1 MSEMEFSREGRTV
14 IVQLSGDI
22 DMTSVERVSGGI
34 QSAVKNDDRG
44 VVLDLAGVNYLDSS
58 GIQMLFELIR
68 KLHTTRQ
75 SISVAVPE
83 GSPLV
88 TLLKI
93 THIHEACP
101 VAPTVEECLEA
112 VESDPKLY

>member
-1 MSEMEFSREGRTV
+1 MEFSREGRTV

-22 DMTSVERVSGGI
+22 DMTAVERVSGGI
-34 QSAVKNDDRG
+34 QSAIKNNDRG
-44 VVLDLAGVNYLDSS
+44 VVLDLGEVRYLDSS
-58 GIQMLFELIR
+58 GIQMLFDLIR

-75 SISVAVPE
+75 SIALAVPE
-83 GSPLV
+83 DSPLV

-101 VAPTVEECLEA
+101 VAPTVEECLGSM
-112 VESDPKLY
+112 ESDPKLY

>member
-1 MSEMEFSREGRTV
+1 MEFSREGRTV
-14 IVQLSGDI
+14 IVQLAGEI
-22 DMTSVERVSGGI
+22 DMTAVERVSGGI
-34 QSAVKNDDRG
+34 QSAVNNDDRG
-44 VVLDLAGVNYLDSS
+44 VVIDLAEVGYLDSS

-75 SISVAVPE
+75 SISIAVPE

-93 THIHEACP
+93 THIHEACH
-101 VAPTVEECLEA
+101 VAATVEECLGAIET
-112 VESDPKLY
+112 DPKLY